1 MNRQKLSSIFTNH
14 IVIGIGFGLISAL
27 IRLYRVDYQSLRYD
41 ETFTVFIARLEF
53 LRGIEFMVGDAVHP
67 PLYYWIQKLFLVI
80 GDSEALVRLPA
91 VLFGS
96 LGVMATYLLVENW
109 INRPTALIAAC
120 LMALSPFHI
129 WFSQDARMYTLLA
142 LLSLVCMGA
151 YLKFLSRTS
160 RWNNTVFVFASML
173 AYLTHYFALF
183 SPLVQFIHLTINIR
197 RYPEKIRL
205 WTGLQFVAALPMIG
219 WIYLLSRREVQHFGI
234 GWIPEP
240 RLVDLAN
247 TLLNFTVG
255 YFEPIHAAHWG
266 FAALCLLIVI
276 WGIRVQGENNDI
288 RQILVLW
295 VFLPPLLIFLFSFRR
310 PTYVDRFFILSL
322 PPFLILLSAGVTAM
336 KRRWLWILFGVMVV
350 VLAVRS
356 MQMLHLPIHL
366 QKEDYRQVSE
376 FLRDHVG
383 DNELVVV
390 RRLQMMIPFLYYQL
404 DDIELKPME
413 INRDIFDLNEMSR
426 GYDAV
431 WLFYRNLEQ
440 DVSALGTRRE
450 FTTETEKDLIA
461 SSWINGYGPRLIE
474 KISLQGVE
482 IFRFDLKGLP

>member
-96 LGVMATYLLVENW
+96 LGVMATYLLVEHW

-151 YLKFLSRTS
+151 YLEFLSRTN
-160 RWNNTVFVFASML
+160 RWNNTVFVFASMQ

-183 SPLVQFIHLTINIR
+183 FPLIQFVHLAINIR
-197 RYPEKIRL
+197 RYPERL
-205 WTGLQFVAALPMIG
+205 RVWTGIQFIAALPLIG
-219 WIYLLSRREVQHFGI
+219 WIVLLSRREVQHFGI

-247 TLLNFTVG
+247 TVLNFTVG
-255 YFEPIHAAHWG
+255 YFEPIHTAHWG

-276 WGIRVQGENNDI
+276 WGIRAQGENNDV
-288 RQILVLW
+288 RQILILW
-295 VFLPPLLIFLFSFRR
+295 AFLPPLLIFLFSFRR
-310 PTYVDRFFILSL
+310 PTYVDRFLILSL
-322 PPFLILLSAGVTAM
+322 PPLLILLSAGVTAM
-336 KRRWLWILFGVMVV
+336 KRRRILL
-350 VLAVRS
+350 LAGALILVFVVRS
-356 MQMLHLPIHL
+356 GQMLYMPEYLH
-366 QKEDYRQVSE
+366 KENWRGLAEYLST
-376 FLRDHVG
+376 HVG
-383 DNELVVV
+383 ENEVVIV
-390 RRLQMMIPFLYYQL
+390 RTLQIMVPLLYYQL
-404 DDIELKPME
+404 DGVDIEALE
-413 INRDIFDLNEMSR
+413 INREIKNLEEMTR
-426 GYDAV
+426 GYDGV
-431 WLFYRNLEQ
+431 WLVYWVVG
-440 DVSALGTRRE
+440 DAPSALGYRTNFIFDE
-450 FTTETEKDLIA
+450 ESDPIA
-461 SSWINGYGPRLIE
+461 SGWINGNGPRSVE
-474 KISLQGVE
+474 RQELQGIE
-482 IFRFDLKGLP
+482 IFYFHKLND

>member
-1 MNRQKLSSIFTNH
+1 MVF
-14 IVIGIGFGLISAL
+14 GIGFGLISAL

-53 LRGIEFMVGDAVHP
+53 TRGIEFMVGDAVHP

-80 GDSEALVRLPA
+80 GDSEMLVRLPA

-96 LGVMATYLLVENW
+96 LGVMAMYLLVERW
-109 INRPTALIAAC
+109 INRPTALSAAC

-151 YLKFLSRTS
+151 YLQFLSRPT
-160 RWNNTVFVFASML
+160 RWSHTILVFASML

-183 SPLVQFIHLTINIR
+183 LPLVQFIHLAINIR

-205 WTGLQFVAALPMIG
+205 WTGLQFVAALPMLA

-255 YFEPIHAAHWG
+255 YFEPVHAAHWV

-276 WGIRVQGENNDI
+276 WGIRVNGGNTDV
-288 RQILVLW
+288 RQILILW
-295 VFLPPLLIFLFSFRR
+295 AFLPPLLIFLLSFRR
-310 PTYVDRFFILSL
+310 PTYVDRFLILSL
-322 PPFLILLSAGVTAM
+322 PPFLILLSAGMTAM
-336 KRRWLWILFGVMVV
+336 KKRRILLLAGALLLVF
-350 VLAVRS
+350 AVRS
-356 MQMLHLPIHL
+356 GQMLYMPEDL
-366 QKEDYRQVSE
+366 QKENWRGLAEYLSS
-376 FLRDHVG
+376 HVG
-383 DNELVVV
+383 ENEVVIV
-390 RRLQMMIPFLYYQL
+390 RTLQIMVPLLYYQL
-404 DDIELKPME
+404 DGVDIEALE
-413 INRDIFDLNEMSR
+413 INREVKDLEEMSQR
-426 GYDAV
+426 YEGV
-431 WLFYRNLEQ
+431 WLVYWVLG
-440 DVSALGTRRE
+440 DVPSALGYRIKFIPGEEIDPKTHQWISGGGPGI
-450 FTTETEKDLIA
+450 TEKL
-461 SSWINGYGPRLIE
+461 E
-474 KISLQGVE
+474 LQGVG
-482 IFRFDLKGLP
+482 IYHFNLQH